1 MPVFIFAIDD
11 APELGFKN
19 LFAILLAPN
28 RASIKL
34 LEKFD
39 FDLWGTLLDL
49 AEIDGEACNQAIYG
63 RKV

>member
-1 MPVFIFAIDD
+1 MFGLAIEK

-19 LFAILLAPN
+19 LFAILLAPT
-28 RASIKL
+28 APSIKL

-39 FDLWGTLLDL
+39 FELWGKLFDV
-49 AEIDGEACNQAIYG
+49 AEIDGEVCSQGIYG

>member
-1 MPVFIFAIDD
+1 VFGLAIEK

-28 RASIKL
+28 IASIKL

-39 FDLWGTLLDL
+39 FQLWGQLLDV
-49 AEIDGEACNQAIYG
+49 AEIDGEVCSQGIYG